1 MYLIPYCDCTI
12 NNYDGNKFYF
22 FSLHFSDVHDIWQ
35 RGFTVKKNLALLLSV
50 LYFCNASAQT
60 EPSVNYIIL
69 DTLTTEFYNSVWYVS
84 NGDTLVKATHSPIEV
99 SEKTKNRHKKNQY
112 DKLQKKVIKVYPYAH
127 AAAEVMRMY
136 EALCL
141 QVTDPK
147 DQERLLNQA
156 EDEMKKQFE
165 NDLRNMT
172 VSEGVILI
180 KLIDRETGEN
190 SYRLVQELKG
200 KFSAFMWQSV
210 ARVFGHNLKDEYEA
224 EGEDV
229 WIENI
234 VMLIE
239 DGTIPVEQRNVD
251 PFGLR
256 SYSMNR

>member
-1 MYLIPYCDCTI
+1 MLP
-12 NNYDGNKFYF
+12 
-22 FSLHFSDVHDIWQ
+22 
-35 RGFTVKKNLALLLSV
+35 
-50 LYFCNASAQT
+50 AQS
-60 EPSVNYIIL
+60 EPGVNYIIL
-69 DTLTTEFYNSVWYVS
+69 DTLTTEYYNSVWYVS
-84 NGDTLVKATHSPIEV
+84 NGDTLVKATHSAIEI
-99 SEKTKNRHKKNQY
+99 SANSNNRHKKSQY

-127 AAAEVMRMY
+127 AAAEVMNMY

-147 DQERLLNQA
+147 DQEKLLNQA

-234 VMLIE
+234 VMRIE
-239 DGTIPVEQRNVD
+239 DGSIPVELRHVD
-251 PFGLR
+251 PFGLKA
-256 SYSMNR
+256 YSMNH